1 MPDCITCS
9 RKGWIWMNGK
19 NPIWESVKDTFRSH
33 RRSASLVLLLVVLSV
48 TTSLLPPL
56 VLERAVDSLTEGR
69 GIPWQLAL
77 LYISLIALSDFF
89 EAAQNGAITI
99 FGQKVTHGLRSTLCA
114 KLDRLPA
121 GYFTSHPSGQITSV
135 FVNDADTIDT
145 LYSDGVVGML
155 ADACKLVGILGI
167 LWSRSRGLFGLLCLV
182 LPLLFVLT
190 RHFQKG
196 TLAAQRENRRAIGR
210 VNNHVPETIHNI
222 RTIHSLGK
230 EAYMEDRYD
239 SLITDSFRAVNKANV
254 FDGIYSPIILVTQAL
269 VVAVMMTGAAQG
281 TAWQALFG
289 VSVGSAVAAIAYV
302 GKIFAPLESIGM
314 EIQSIQ
320 SAMAGIQHIGEF
332 LAEPEETLQTA
343 SAPVAETAGAA
354 VAFTHVT
361 FGYEPEHPIL
371 RDLSFTLKH
380 GEQAIFMGP
389 SGSGK
394 STIFKLLLG
403 LYAPERGQVTL
414 EGRQAG
420 TIPEREKRALYG
432 CVEQEFSPV
441 PGTVADQVTLFD
453 ATITPEQVERA
464 LELVQLKETVDQLS
478 QGLKTPMQD
487 GLFSQGE
494 LQLLSIARAIV
505 KDPKLLLL
513 DEITANLD
521 SRTEERILQAL
532 ERAGRGRTVL
542 SISHRFSRALA
553 GQRIIEIGR

>member
-1 MPDCITCS
+1 
-9 RKGWIWMNGK
+9 MNGK
-19 NPIWESVKDTFRSH
+19 NPIWESVRDTFRSH
-33 RRSASLVLLLVVLSV
+33 SRSASLVLLLVVLSV

-361 FGYEPEHPIL
+361 FGYEPEHPVL

-403 LYAPERGQVTL
+403 LYAPEQGQVTL

-420 TIPEREKRALYG
+420 TIPEGEKRALYG

-453 ATITPEQVERA
+453 ATITPEQMERA

-478 QGLKTPMQD
+478 QGLQTPMQD

-505 KDPKLLLL
+505 KEPKLLLL

-521 SRTEERILQAL
+521 SRTEERILHAL

>member
-1 MPDCITCS
+1 
-9 RKGWIWMNGK
+9 MNGK
-19 NPIWESVKDTFRSH
+19 NPVWESVKDTFRSH
-33 RRSASLVLLLVVLSV
+33 SRSASLVLLLVVLSV

-56 VLERAVDSLTEGR
+56 VLERAVNSLTEGA

-77 LYISLIALSDFF
+77 LYIGLIALSDFF
-89 EAAQNGAITI
+89 ETAQNGAITI

-121 GYFTSHPSGQITSV
+121 SYFTSHPSGQITSV

-167 LWSRSRGLFGLLCLV
+167 LWSRSRGLFALLCLV

-230 EAYMEDRYD
+230 EAYMEQKYD
-239 SLITDSFRAVNKANV
+239 SLITDSFRAINKANV

-281 TAWQALFG
+281 PAWEALFG

-332 LAEPEETLQTA
+332 LAEPEETLLLA
-343 SAPVAETAGAA
+343 AAPVDEKAAAA
-354 VAFTHVT
+354 VAFDHVT
-361 FGYEPEHPIL
+361 FGYDPDRPIL
-371 RDLSFTLKH
+371 RDFSFALQP
-380 GEQAIFMGP
+380 GEQAILMGP

-403 LYAPERGQVTL
+403 LYAPDRGQVTL
-414 EGRQAG
+414 EGWQAG
-420 TIPEREKRALYG
+420 TIPENEKRSLYG

-453 ATITPEQVERA
+453 ATISREQVERA
-464 LELVQLKETVDQLS
+464 LELVQLKETVEQLP
-478 QGLKTPMQD
+478 QGLSTSMQE

-505 KDPKLLLL
+505 KEPKLLLL

-521 SRTEERILQAL
+521 SHTEELILQAL
-532 ERAGRGRTVL
+532 ERASQGRTVL

-553 GQRIIEIGR
+553 GQRIIEIKAQTE